1 MEANMGKVILIASG
15 KGGTGKTVFTAN
27 AGAILAR
34 KGYKVAL
41 IDMDMGLRNLDLCL
55 GLEDKVVYDM
65 VDVLTGLCRIKQ
77 ALIRDK
83 RFDGLY
89 IMASPP
95 SNKNVDITP
104 LHMSVLYK
112 KLKENFDYILVDA
125 PAGIGDSVMMSTAGA
140 DSAIIVT
147 VPEHTAIRD
156 ADVLY
161 ALLKENGIPDI
172 KYVLNKVKGEI
183 ITTGLVPSI
192 NEVAGK
198 LRAEMI
204 GIIQYDETIHIA
216 SNNGLP
222 AVFKKGTY
230 IEENFSKIVDRMIA
244 QTT

>member
-1 MEANMGKVILIASG
+1 MGKVILIASG

-34 KGYKVAL
+34 KGYRVAL

-55 GLEDKVVYDM
+55 GLEDNVVYDL

-77 ALIRDK
+77 ALIKDK
-83 RFDGLY
+83 RFENLY

-95 SNKNVDITP
+95 SNKYVDITA

-125 PAGIGDSVMMSTAGA
+125 PAGIGDAVLMSTAGA

-147 VPEHTAIRD
+147 VPEHTAVRD
-156 ADVLY
+156 ADILY
-161 ALLKENGIPDI
+161 NILREHGISDI
-172 KYVLNKVKGEI
+172 KYVLNKVKSEI

-192 NEVAGK
+192 NEIADK
-198 LRAEMI
+198 LRADMV

-230 IEENFSKIVDRMIA
+230 IEENFNNIVDRMIA
-244 QTT
+244 QTK